1 MTYKEIKII
10 EDRSES
16 GKKGRNGDVVILTC
30 QRLFLSKSFRQ
41 TLDHIIK
48 ILLSTPYGNELYK
61 HTFEVNYLNCIK
73 KIPASI
79 HSSQTHIIP
88 PHCSAP
94 KKGALSSVIELL

>member
-16 GKKGRNGDVVILTC
+16 GKEGRNGDMVILTC

-61 HTFEVNYLNCIK
+61 RTFEVKYLNCIK
-73 KIPASI
+73 KILASI
-79 HSSQTHIIP
+79 HSSQTYIIP
-88 PHCSAP
+88 PNCSP
-94 KKGALSSVIELL
+94 QTMHYHQS

>member
-10 EDRSES
+10 QDRSES
-16 GKKGRNGDVVILTC
+16 GKESRNGDVVILTC
-30 QRLFLSKSFRQ
+30 QRLFLSKSFIQ
-41 TLDHIIK
+41 TLGHIIK

-61 HTFEVNYLNCIK
+61 RTFEVNYLNCIK

-88 PHCSAP
+88 PHCP
-94 KKGALSSVIELL
+94 PPNRALSSVIELL